1 MDGYIGE
8 VQNTDHLHHTVQLFF
23 DLFKGLIIAEGT
35 DGHTGDGRIFGG
47 SNGEAVQVLG
57 FSGKKAGNLGEDTHL
72 IFHIEGDPSFLQF
85 FFHNR
90 ASFSST

>member
-23 DLFKGLIIAEGT
+23 DLLKGLIITEGT

-47 SNGEAVQVLG
+47 SNGEAV
-57 FSGKKAGNLGEDTHL
+57 
-72 IFHIEGDPSFLQF
+72 
-85 FFHNR
+85 
-90 ASFSST
+90 